1 MNENYINS
9 KIKQLQGITLLDTD
23 NKRCKLKD
31 YSIYKGE
38 KSVLIRFSY
47 GFGASETIES
57 YTVPFHDLDIKLD
70 LYKQAPK
77 IETPE
82 LDKKSEDNPIIKKPL
97 EMSQH
102 TEDNLKGLRKHL
114 FNAIRKLEGGTMKE
128 GEAKAMASIAQVII
142 NSAKLEME
150 FKLLTSD
157 KPKIDLIGGNEL

>member
-1 MNENYINS
+1 MNESYIAS
-9 KIKQLQGITLLDTD
+9 KLKKLQGITLLDS
-23 NKRCKLKD
+23 NGKRCRIKD

-47 GFGASETIES
+47 GFGVSQTIES
-57 YTVPFHDLDIKLD
+57 YTIPFHDIDIKLD
-70 LYKQAPK
+70 LYRQAPK
-77 IETPE
+77 INNTE
-82 LDKKSEDNPIIKKPL
+82 LNEDKPIIKKTL

-102 TEDNLKGLRKHL
+102 TEDNLKGLRTHL

-157 KPKIDLIGGNEL
+157 KPKIELID